1 MSNKSISESGQ
12 RFYVETAKK
21 LESADIRI
29 VIRTLHELKSTGNA
43 IILPLVLDLFV
54 KNKSEAVIQEVLILI
69 GQLKDQKSVPELIK
83 YVNHKKAGKHL
94 ADLIS
99 QCWQCGLDFGQY
111 LKVFADTFL
120 TGDYQVA
127 LESFTVIEEM
137 LWRST
142 PEMIEDCRNY
152 LIQGKDKIN
161 KDNELLFKEL
171 LKVIESGN
179 SQNAEDFP
187 EIFEK

>member
-1 MSNKSISESGQ
+1 MSNKRISESEQ
-12 RFYVETAKK
+12 RYYTETAKK
-21 LESADIRI
+21 LESEDIRI
-29 VIRTLHELKSTGNA
+29 VIKTLHELKSTGNA
-43 IILPLVLDLFV
+43 IIMPLILDLLA
-54 KNKSEAVIQEVLILI
+54 KNNLDAVNQEVLIFI

-83 YVNHKKAGKHL
+83 YVNYKKAGKHL

-99 QCWQCGLDFGQY
+99 QCWQCGLDFSPY
-111 LKVFADTFL
+111 LTIFADNFL
-120 TGDYQVA
+120 TGDYKVA

-142 PEMIEDCRNY
+142 PEMIIDCQNY
-152 LIQGKDKIN
+152 LLKGKDKIN
-161 KDNELLFKEL
+161 KDKELLYKEL

-187 EIFEK
+187 EFFDK